1 MLDYGRDIVYN
12 VGEVIVMDDKDNGV
26 SGSDNAGAASSNAG
40 KVKPRPTYTPYAPDD
55 LPEGYKDTAVY
66 KRLPNGAVFDLRI
79 KRIVAN
85 PGGGNT
91 LVKQGINI
99 KEIHAE
105 RVLRA
110 KIAAQ
115 GALSELVIAS
125 GKNKSAV
132 GGWARVVSAQ
142 AELALDTDR
151 GRASTDAARFV
162 GQATGFL
169 SSDRDNKADS
179 GGGSVQD
186 TTISLLAGALAGFVH
201 LGGVASAGHKSDNTA
216 PHDNDSVIDSE
227 WVE

>member
-1 MLDYGRDIVYN
+1 MSDDNDKV
-12 VGEVIVMDDKDNGV
+12 VGSEVQH
-26 SGSDNAGAASSNAG
+26 SGAGASG
-40 KVKPRPTYTPYAPDD
+40 KPAYTPYAPDD
-55 LPEGYKDTAVY
+55 LPEGYKDTEIY
-66 KRLPNGAVFDLRI
+66 KRLPNGAVFDKRI

-91 LVKQGINI
+91 PMKQGINI

-110 KIAAQ
+110 KLAAQ

-125 GKNKSAV
+125 GKNKSAI

-142 AELALDTDR
+142 AELALDIDR

-169 SSDRDNKADS
+169 SSERDNKSDS
-179 GGGSVQD
+179 GGAAGQD
-186 TTISLLAGALAGFVH
+186 DTIHLLAGALAGFVH
-201 LGGVASAGHKSDNTA
+201 LAGSSGSVSPANNS
-216 PHDNDSVIDSE
+216 DNDSVIDAE